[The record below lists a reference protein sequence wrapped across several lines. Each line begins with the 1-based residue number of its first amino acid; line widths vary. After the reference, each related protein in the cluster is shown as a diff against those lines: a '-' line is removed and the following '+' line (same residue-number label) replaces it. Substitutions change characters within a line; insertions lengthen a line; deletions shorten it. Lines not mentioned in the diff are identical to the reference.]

1 MNDDEF
7 KWVESAIKLCVQ
19 AKEKGLSILLFR
31 QQNGNDEADVVVTN
45 AATPEMVNALFPVTA
60 DGE

>member
-19 AKEKGLSILLFR
+19 AKEKGVNLLLLR
-31 QQNGNDEADVVVTN
+31 TQAGNDEADVAVTN
-45 AATPEMVNALFPVTA
+45 AATPEMVRALFPVINQ
-60 DGE
+60 GE